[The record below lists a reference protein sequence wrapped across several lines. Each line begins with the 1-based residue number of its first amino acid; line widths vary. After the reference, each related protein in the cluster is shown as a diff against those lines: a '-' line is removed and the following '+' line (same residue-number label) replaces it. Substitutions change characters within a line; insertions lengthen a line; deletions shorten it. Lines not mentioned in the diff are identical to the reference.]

1 MKYHQKERG
10 IYVGFNDLV
19 HSIFQGVK
27 AAKESRDPYEEL
39 EKAWYLYEV
48 KDLRYLTDKANKDDQ
63 YNTVLDHLYKWDAT
77 RVEPYKAIEDKIIER
92 MWPK

>member
-1 MKYHQKERG
+1 M
-10 IYVGFNDLV
+10 GFNDLV

-27 AAKESRDPYEEL
+27 AAKESRDPYKEL

-48 KDLRYLTDKANKDDQ
+48 NDLEYLTDKAKKDDH
-63 YNTVLDHLYKWDAT
+63 YNAVLDHMYKWDAT
-77 RVEPYKAIEDKIIER
+77 RVGYYKDIENKIIDR